1 MIDLQKYSKK
11 AKTDPNFREKLL
23 QDANQAIKEKFG
35 DELPYKVTCHEK
47 LVFEVKPK
55 KSFSE
60 SEFSKVAGGSDP
72 PKQMRILKTIL
83 KKGKDGSREKVNV
96 YAPGFQPPNQQPTS
110 KNLSSNELNGV
121 AGGTNQENTGA
132 PNPPY
137 GVPTYGPYG
146 VPTYVNPYVHPEL
159 VPAPGSP
166 TELVPA
172 PGSPNRC
179 WLPPSYLK
187 NLKSKEK

>member
-1 MIDLQKYSKK
+1 MIDLKKYSKK
-11 AKTDPNFREKLL
+11 AETDPDFRKKLL
-23 QDANQAIKEKFG
+23 QDANRAIKDEFG
-35 DELPYKVTCHEK
+35 EDLPYAVTCREK
-47 LVFEVKPK
+47 LVFEFKPK

-96 YAPGFQPPNQQPTS
+96 YAPGFQPPNQQPAS

-137 GVPTYGPYG
+137 GVPGSSPYGIGGKANTHAPGPY
-146 VPTYVNPYVHPEL
+146 VPHTCWIPPMKFEPNP
-159 VPAPGSP
+159 
-166 TELVPA
+166 
-172 PGSPNRC
+172 
-179 WLPPSYLK
+179 K
-187 NLKSKEK
+187 I